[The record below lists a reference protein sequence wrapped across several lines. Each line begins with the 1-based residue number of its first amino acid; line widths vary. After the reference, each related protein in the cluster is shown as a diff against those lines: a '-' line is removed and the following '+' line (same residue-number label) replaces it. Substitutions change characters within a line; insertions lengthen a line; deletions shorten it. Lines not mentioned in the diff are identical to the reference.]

1 MSPITKQVAIYLIR
15 WYTGLTNGE
24 IGKIFKMKAQAVSKA
39 GIKIERLMKENRKIK
54 SQVNKLISRAD
65 PFFHRKQEAKMLQNY
80 TAKYS
85 KIASG
90 YMGQLIEW
98 PEVVTEGGDIEEC
111 RMMLRDAL
119 NEMLLAYK
127 KQGKEIP
134 MGGALIEQVPI
145 EVQDVCQTA

>member
-1 MSPITKQVAIYLIR
+1 
-15 WYTGLTNGE
+15 
-24 IGKIFKMKAQAVSKA
+24 
-39 GIKIERLMKENRKIK
+39 
-54 SQVNKLISRAD
+54 
-65 PFFHRKQEAKMLQNY
+65 MLQNY

-127 KQGKEIP
+127 EQGKEIP
-134 MGGALIEQVPI
+134 IGGALIEQVPI